1 MKLRILNLNN
11 TLHKLSFSYIF
22 NFKKDKA
29 FSVST
34 ILSSLAL
41 ILGISILITVMSVM
55 NGFREQLVDSLSG
68 VNGDITIYNA
78 NKDKIKKI
86 QEKNPS
92 ISFVENFQSRVITS
106 NENGIEGLLMK
117 SLNKDDIYKIPK
129 INQNIFEIEKNIDN
143 WVFIGVELARSLD
156 LKVGMPLQINI
167 PGNSMTIL
175 GPVLNSRNLTIKGTF
190 NTGVYDFD
198 KYFIFSN
205 IEQFKN
211 NISNKVIDVYFNNKD
226 FDYSDL
232 DGLNYSTWEDQNQTL
247 AQALSTEKNV
257 MFVILFFIIVIS
269 SFTIISNQIF
279 FIKEKYKDIVL
290 LKALGIKQSK
300 ICFLFFLNSFFIS
313 FFSIVIGTCLGLL
326 LSTNIDSVENFLSY
340 LLNFE
345 LWNNEI
351 RYLASMPYSIKFNDI
366 VFIVSISLFSS
377 LIASYIP
384 ILRIFRIKPNLI
396 LR

>member
-1 MKLRILNLNN
+1 MNN

-41 ILGISILITVMSVM
+41 VLGISILITVMSVM

-68 VNGDITIYNA
+68 VNGDITIYDA
-78 NKDKIKKI
+78 NKDKIEQIK
-86 QEKNPS
+86 EKYPS
-92 ISFVENFQSRVITS
+92 ISLVQNVQSRVITS
-106 NENGIEGLLMK
+106 NEKGIEGLLMK
-117 SLNKDDIYKIPK
+117 SLYKEDLYKIPK
-129 INQNIFEIEKNIDN
+129 INQNIFEIDRETDK
-143 WVFIGVELARSLD
+143 WVFIGVELARSLN

-167 PGNSMTIL
+167 PGKSMTIL
-175 GPVLNSRNLTIKGTF
+175 GPVLNSKELIIKGIF

-198 KYFIFSN
+198 KYYIFTN
-205 IEQFKN
+205 IEQFKKN
-211 NISNKVIDVYFNNKD
+211 LDSPITDIYLKGKD

-232 DGLNYSTWEDQNQTL
+232 DGVNYSTWEDQNQTL

-257 MFVILFFIIVIS
+257 MFVILFFIIIIS

-279 FIKEKYKDIVL
+279 FIKEKYKDIIL
-290 LKALGIKQSK
+290 LKALGIRQSK

-313 FFSIVIGTCLGLL
+313 FFSIILGTCLGLL
-326 LSTNIDSVENFLSY
+326 LSTNIDSVESFLSY

-351 RYLASMPYSIKFNDI
+351 RYLTSMPYSIRLNDI

-384 ILRIFRIKPNLI
+384 ILRIFKIKPNLI

>member
-1 MKLRILNLNN
+1 MNN

-55 NGFREQLVDSLSG
+55 NGFREQLVESLSG
-68 VNGDITIYNA
+68 VNGDITIYDA

-92 ISFVENFQSRVITS
+92 ISFVENIQSRVITS

-117 SLNKDDIYKIPK
+117 SLNKEDIYKIPK

-143 WVFIGVELARSLD
+143 WVFIGVELARSLN
-156 LKVGMPLQINI
+156 LKVGMPIQINI

-175 GPVLNSRNLTIKGTF
+175 GPVLNSRQLTIKGIF

-205 IEQFKN
+205 IDQFKN
-211 NISNKVIDVYFNNKD
+211 NISNKVIDVYLNNKN

-279 FIKEKYKDIVL
+279 FIKEKYKDIIL

-300 ICFLFFLNSFFIS
+300 ICFIFFLNSFFIS

-351 RYLASMPYSIKFNDI
+351 RYLTSMPYSIKLNDI

-377 LIASYIP
+377 LVASYIP

>member
-1 MKLRILNLNN
+1 M
-11 TLHKLSFSYIF
+11 
-22 NFKKDKA
+22 
-29 FSVST
+29 
-34 ILSSLAL
+34 
-41 ILGISILITVMSVM
+41 
-55 NGFREQLVDSLSG
+55 
-68 VNGDITIYNA
+68 
-78 NKDKIKKI
+78 
-86 QEKNPS
+86 
-92 ISFVENFQSRVITS
+92 
-106 NENGIEGLLMK
+106 
-117 SLNKDDIYKIPK
+117 
-129 INQNIFEIEKNIDN
+129 
-143 WVFIGVELARSLD
+143 
-156 LKVGMPLQINI
+156 
-167 PGNSMTIL
+167 
-175 GPVLNSRNLTIKGTF
+175 
-190 NTGVYDFD
+190 
-198 KYFIFSN
+198 
-205 IEQFKN
+205 
-211 NISNKVIDVYFNNKD
+211 NNKN

-279 FIKEKYKDIVL
+279 FIKEKYKDIIL

-300 ICFLFFLNSFFIS
+300 ICFIFFLNSFLIS

-351 RYLASMPYSIKFNDI
+351 RYLTSMPYSIKLNDI

-377 LIASYIP
+377 LVASYIP

>member
-1 MKLRILNLNN
+1 MNN

-55 NGFREQLVDSLSG
+55 NGFREQLVESLSG
-68 VNGDITIYNA
+68 VNGDITIYDA

-92 ISFVENFQSRVITS
+92 ISFVENIQSRVITS

-117 SLNKDDIYKIPK
+117 SLNKEDIYKIPK

-143 WVFIGVELARSLD
+143 WVFIGVELARSLN
-156 LKVGMPLQINI
+156 LKVGMPIQINI

-175 GPVLNSRNLTIKGTF
+175 GPVLNSRQLTIKGIF

-205 IEQFKN
+205 IDQFKN
-211 NISNKVIDVYFNNKD
+211 NISNKVIDVYLNNKN

-279 FIKEKYKDIVL
+279 FIKEKYKDIIL

-300 ICFLFFLNSFFIS
+300 ICFIFFLNSFFIS

-351 RYLASMPYSIKFNDI
+351 RYLTSMPYSIKLNDI
-366 VFIVSISLFSS
+366 AFIVSISLFSS
-377 LIASYIP
+377 LVASYIP

>member
-1 MKLRILNLNN
+1 MNN

-55 NGFREQLVDSLSG
+55 NGFREQLVESLSG
-68 VNGDITIYNA
+68 VNGDITIYDA

-92 ISFVENFQSRVITS
+92 ISFVENIQSRVITS

-117 SLNKDDIYKIPK
+117 SLNKEDIYKIPK

-143 WVFIGVELARSLD
+143 WVFIGVELARSLN
-156 LKVGMPLQINI
+156 LKVGMPIQINI

-175 GPVLNSRNLTIKGTF
+175 GPVLNSRQLTIKGIF

-205 IEQFKN
+205 IDQFKN
-211 NISNKVIDVYFNNKD
+211 NISNRVIDVYLNNKN

-232 DGLNYSTWEDQNQTL
+232 DDLNYSTWEDQNQTL

-257 MFVILFFIIVIS
+257 MFIILFFIIVIS

-279 FIKEKYKDIVL
+279 FIKEKYKDIIL

-300 ICFLFFLNSFFIS
+300 ICFIFFLNSFIIS

-351 RYLASMPYSIKFNDI
+351 RYLTSMPYSIKLNDI

-377 LIASYIP
+377 LVASYIP

>member
-1 MKLRILNLNN
+1 MNN

-55 NGFREQLVDSLSG
+55 NGFREQLVESLSG
-68 VNGDITIYNA
+68 VNGDITIYDA

-92 ISFVENFQSRVITS
+92 ISFVENIQSRVITS

-117 SLNKDDIYKIPK
+117 SLNKEDIYKIPK

-143 WVFIGVELARSLD
+143 WVFIGVELARSLN
-156 LKVGMPLQINI
+156 LKVGMPIQINI

-175 GPVLNSRNLTIKGTF
+175 GPVLNSRQLTIKGIF

-205 IEQFKN
+205 IDQFKN
-211 NISNKVIDVYFNNKD
+211 NISNKVIDVYLNNKN

-279 FIKEKYKDIVL
+279 FIKEKYKDIIL

-300 ICFLFFLNSFFIS
+300 ICFIFFLNSFFIS

-340 LLNFE
+340 LLNFD

-351 RYLASMPYSIKFNDI
+351 RYLTSMPYSIKFNDI

-377 LIASYIP
+377 LVASFIP

>member
-1 MKLRILNLNN
+1 MNN
-11 TLHKLSFSYIF
+11 TLHKLSFAYIF
-22 NFKKDKA
+22 NFRKDKA

-68 VNGDITIYNA
+68 VNGDITIYDA
-78 NKDKIKKI
+78 NEDKIEQIK
-86 QEKNPS
+86 EKNPS
-92 ISFVENFQSRVITS
+92 ISLVQNVQSRVIAS
-106 NENGIEGLLMK
+106 NEKGIEGLLMK
-117 SLNKDDIYKIPK
+117 SLYKDDLYKIPK
-129 INQNIFEIEKNIDN
+129 INQNIFEIEREIDN
-143 WVFIGVELARSLD
+143 WVFIGIELARSLN
-156 LKVGMPLQINI
+156 LKVGMPFQINI
-167 PGNSMTIL
+167 PGKSMTIL
-175 GPVLNSRNLTIKGTF
+175 GPVLNSKELIIKGTF

-198 KYFIFSN
+198 KYYIFSN
-205 IEQFKN
+205 IEQFN
-211 NISNKVIDVYFNNKD
+211 TNINSSVIDIYLNSNE

-232 DGLNYSTWEDQNQTL
+232 DGVNYSTWEDQNQTL

-257 MFVILFFIIVIS
+257 MFVILFFIIIIS

-279 FIKEKYKDIVL
+279 FIKEKYKDIIL
-290 LKALGIKQSK
+290 LKALGIRQSK

-313 FFSIVIGTCLGLL
+313 FFSIILGTCLGLL
-326 LSTNIDSVENFLSY
+326 LSTNIDSVESFLSY

-351 RYLASMPYSIKFNDI
+351 RYLTSMPYSIRVNDI

-377 LIASYIP
+377 LIASYVP
-384 ILRIFRIKPNLI
+384 ILRIFKIKPNLI

>member
-1 MKLRILNLNN
+1 MNN
-11 TLHKLSFSYIF
+11 TLHKLSFAYIF
-22 NFKKDKA
+22 NFRKDKA

-68 VNGDITIYNA
+68 VNGDITIYDA
-78 NKDKIKKI
+78 NEDKIEQIK
-86 QEKNPS
+86 EKNPS
-92 ISFVENFQSRVITS
+92 ISLVQNVQSRVIAS
-106 NENGIEGLLMK
+106 NEKGIEGLLMK
-117 SLNKDDIYKIPK
+117 SLYKEDLYKIPK
-129 INQNIFEIEKNIDN
+129 INQNIFEIEREIDN
-143 WVFIGVELARSLD
+143 WVFIGVELARSLN
-156 LKVGMPLQINI
+156 LKVGMPFQINI
-167 PGNSMTIL
+167 PGKSMTIL
-175 GPVLNSRNLTIKGTF
+175 GPVLNSKELIIKGTF

-205 IEQFKN
+205 IELFNKN
-211 NISNKVIDVYFNNKD
+211 INSSVIDIYLNSND

-232 DGLNYSTWEDQNQTL
+232 DGVNYSTWEDQNQTL

-257 MFVILFFIIVIS
+257 MFVILFFIIIIS

-279 FIKEKYKDIVL
+279 FIKEKYKDIIL
-290 LKALGIKQSK
+290 LKALGIRQSK

-313 FFSIVIGTCLGLL
+313 FFSIILGTCLGLL
-326 LSTNIDSVENFLSY
+326 LSTNIDSVESFLSY

-351 RYLASMPYSIKFNDI
+351 RYLTSMPYSIRVNDI

-377 LIASYIP
+377 LIASYVP
-384 ILRIFRIKPNLI
+384 ILRIFKIKPNLI

>member
-1 MKLRILNLNN
+1 MNN

-55 NGFREQLVDSLSG
+55 NGFREQLVESLSG
-68 VNGDITIYNA
+68 VNGDITIYDA

-92 ISFVENFQSRVITS
+92 ISFVENHQSRVITS

-117 SLNKDDIYKIPK
+117 SLNKEDIYKIPK

-143 WVFIGVELARSLD
+143 WVFIGVELARSLN
-156 LKVGMPLQINI
+156 LKVGMPIQINI

-175 GPVLNSRNLTIKGTF
+175 GPVLNSRQLTIKGIF

-205 IEQFKN
+205 IDQFKN
-211 NISNKVIDVYFNNKD
+211 NISNKVIDVYLNNKN

-279 FIKEKYKDIVL
+279 FIKEKYKDIIL

-300 ICFLFFLNSFFIS
+300 ICFIFFLNSFFIS

-351 RYLASMPYSIKFNDI
+351 RYLTSMPYSIKLNDI

-377 LIASYIP
+377 LVASYIP

>member
-1 MKLRILNLNN
+1 MNN

-55 NGFREQLVDSLSG
+55 NGFREQLVESLSG
-68 VNGDITIYNA
+68 VNGDITIYDA

-92 ISFVENFQSRVITS
+92 ISFVENIQSRVITS

-143 WVFIGVELARSLD
+143 WVFIGVELARSLN
-156 LKVGMPLQINI
+156 LKVGMPIQINI

-175 GPVLNSRNLTIKGTF
+175 GPVLNSRQLTIKGIF

-205 IEQFKN
+205 IDQFKN
-211 NISNKVIDVYFNNKD
+211 NISNRVTDVYLNNKD

-279 FIKEKYKDIVL
+279 FIKEKYKDIIL

-300 ICFLFFLNSFFIS
+300 ICFIFFLNSFFIS

-326 LSTNIDSVENFLSY
+326 LSTNIDSVENLLSY

-351 RYLASMPYSIKFNDI
+351 RYLTSMPYSIKLNDI

-377 LIASYIP
+377 LVASYIP

>member
-1 MKLRILNLNN
+1 MNN
-11 TLHKLSFSYIF
+11 TLHKLSFAYIF
-22 NFKKDKA
+22 NFRKDKA

-68 VNGDITIYNA
+68 VNGDITIYDA
-78 NKDKIKKI
+78 NEDKIEQIK
-86 QEKNPS
+86 EKNPS
-92 ISFVENFQSRVITS
+92 ISLVQNVQSRVIAS
-106 NENGIEGLLMK
+106 NEKGIEGLLMK
-117 SLNKDDIYKIPK
+117 SLYKEDLYKIPK
-129 INQNIFEIEKNIDN
+129 INQNIFEIEREIDN
-143 WVFIGVELARSLD
+143 WVFIGVELARSLN
-156 LKVGMPLQINI
+156 LKVGMPFQINI
-167 PGNSMTIL
+167 PGKSMTIL
-175 GPVLNSRNLTIKGTF
+175 GPVLNSKELIIKGTF

-205 IEQFKN
+205 IEQFN
-211 NISNKVIDVYFNNKD
+211 TNINSSVIDIYLNSND

-232 DGLNYSTWEDQNQTL
+232 DGVNYSTWEDQNQTL

-257 MFVILFFIIVIS
+257 MFVILFFIIIIS

-279 FIKEKYKDIVL
+279 FIKEKYKDIIL
-290 LKALGIKQSK
+290 LKALGIRQSK

-313 FFSIVIGTCLGLL
+313 FFSIILGTCLGLL
-326 LSTNIDSVENFLSY
+326 LSTNIDSVESFLSY

-351 RYLASMPYSIKFNDI
+351 RYLTSMPYSIRVNDI
-366 VFIVSISLFSS
+366 VFIVSISLLSS
-377 LIASYIP
+377 LIASYVP
-384 ILRIFRIKPNLI
+384 ILRIFKIKPNLI

>member
-1 MKLRILNLNN
+1 MNN

-55 NGFREQLVDSLSG
+55 NGFREQLVESLSG
-68 VNGDITIYNA
+68 VNGDITIYDA

-92 ISFVENFQSRVITS
+92 ISFVENIQSRVITS

-117 SLNKDDIYKIPK
+117 SLNKEDIYKIPK

-143 WVFIGVELARSLD
+143 WVFIGVELARSLN
-156 LKVGMPLQINI
+156 LKVGMPIQINI

-175 GPVLNSRNLTIKGTF
+175 GPVLNSRQLTIKGIF

-205 IEQFKN
+205 IDQFKN

-226 FDYSDL
+226 FDYSVL

-279 FIKEKYKDIVL
+279 FIKEKYKDIIL

-300 ICFLFFLNSFFIS
+300 ICFIFFLNSFFIS

-351 RYLASMPYSIKFNDI
+351 RYLTSMPYSIKLNDI

-377 LIASYIP
+377 LVASYIP

>member
-1 MKLRILNLNN
+1 MNN
-11 TLHKLSFSYIF
+11 TLHKLSFAYIF
-22 NFKKDKA
+22 NFRKDKA

-68 VNGDITIYNA
+68 VNGDITIYDA
-78 NKDKIKKI
+78 NEDKIEQIK
-86 QEKNPS
+86 EKNPS
-92 ISFVENFQSRVITS
+92 ISLVQNVQSRVIAS
-106 NENGIEGLLMK
+106 NEKGIEGLLMK
-117 SLNKDDIYKIPK
+117 SLYKEDLYKIPK
-129 INQNIFEIEKNIDN
+129 INQNIFEIEREIDN
-143 WVFIGVELARSLD
+143 WVFIGVELARSFN
-156 LKVGMPLQINI
+156 LKVGMPFRINI
-167 PGNSMTIL
+167 PGKSMTIL
-175 GPVLNSRNLTIKGTF
+175 GPVLNSKELIIKGTF

-205 IEQFKN
+205 IEQFN
-211 NISNKVIDVYFNNKD
+211 TNINSSVIDIYLNSND

-232 DGLNYSTWEDQNQTL
+232 DGVNYSTWEDQNQTL

-257 MFVILFFIIVIS
+257 MFVILFFIIIIS

-279 FIKEKYKDIVL
+279 FIKEKYKDIIL
-290 LKALGIKQSK
+290 LKALGIRQSK

-313 FFSIVIGTCLGLL
+313 FFSIILGTCLGLL
-326 LSTNIDSVENFLSY
+326 LSTNIDSVESFLSY

-351 RYLASMPYSIKFNDI
+351 RYLTSMPYSIRLNDI

-384 ILRIFRIKPNLI
+384 ILRIFKIKPNLI

>member
-1 MKLRILNLNN
+1 MNN

-55 NGFREQLVDSLSG
+55 NGFREQLVESLSG
-68 VNGDITIYNA
+68 VNGDITIYDA

-92 ISFVENFQSRVITS
+92 ISFVENIQSRVITS

-117 SLNKDDIYKIPK
+117 SLNKEDIYKIPK

-143 WVFIGVELARSLD
+143 WVFIGVELARSLN
-156 LKVGMPLQINI
+156 LKVGMPIQINI

-175 GPVLNSRNLTIKGTF
+175 GPVLNSRQLTIKGIF

-205 IEQFKN
+205 IDQFKN
-211 NISNKVIDVYFNNKD
+211 NISNKVIDVYLNNKN

-279 FIKEKYKDIVL
+279 FIKEKYKDIIL

-300 ICFLFFLNSFFIS
+300 ICFIFFLNSFFIS
-313 FFSIVIGTCLGLL
+313 FFSIIIGTCLGLL

-351 RYLASMPYSIKFNDI
+351 RYLTSMPYSIKLNDI

-377 LIASYIP
+377 LVASYIP

>member
-1 MKLRILNLNN
+1 MNN

-55 NGFREQLVDSLSG
+55 NGFREQLVESLSG
-68 VNGDITIYNA
+68 VNGDITIYDA

-92 ISFVENFQSRVITS
+92 ISFVENIQSRVITS

-117 SLNKDDIYKIPK
+117 SLNKEDIYKIPK

-143 WVFIGVELARSLD
+143 WVFIGVELARSLN
-156 LKVGMPLQINI
+156 LKVGMPIQINI

-175 GPVLNSRNLTIKGTF
+175 GPVLNSRQLTIKGIF

-205 IEQFKN
+205 IDQFKN
-211 NISNKVIDVYFNNKD
+211 NISNKVIDVYLNNKN

-279 FIKEKYKDIVL
+279 FIKEKYKDIIL

-300 ICFLFFLNSFFIS
+300 ICFIFFLNSFFIS

-326 LSTNIDSVENFLSY
+326 LSTNIESVENFLSY

-351 RYLASMPYSIKFNDI
+351 RYLTSMPYSIKLNDI

-377 LIASYIP
+377 LVASYIP

>member
-1 MKLRILNLNN
+1 MNN

-55 NGFREQLVDSLSG
+55 NGFREQLVESLSG
-68 VNGDITIYNA
+68 VNGDITIYDD

-92 ISFVENFQSRVITS
+92 ISFVENIQSRVITS

-117 SLNKDDIYKIPK
+117 SLNKEDIYKIPK

-143 WVFIGVELARSLD
+143 WVFIGVELARSLN
-156 LKVGMPLQINI
+156 LKVGMPIQINI

-175 GPVLNSRNLTIKGTF
+175 GPVLNSRQLTIKGIF

-205 IEQFKN
+205 IDQFKN
-211 NISNKVIDVYFNNKD
+211 NISNKVIDVYLNNKN

-279 FIKEKYKDIVL
+279 FIKEKYKDIIL

-300 ICFLFFLNSFFIS
+300 ICFIFFLNSFFIS

-351 RYLASMPYSIKFNDI
+351 RYLTSMPYSIKLNDI

-377 LIASYIP
+377 LVASYIP

>member
-1 MKLRILNLNN
+1 MNN

-68 VNGDITIYNA
+68 VNGDITIYDA
-78 NKDKIKKI
+78 NEDKIEQIK
-86 QEKNPS
+86 EKNPS
-92 ISFVENFQSRVITS
+92 ISLVQNVQSRVIAS
-106 NENGIEGLLMK
+106 NEKGIEGLLMK
-117 SLNKDDIYKIPK
+117 SLYKEDLYKIPK
-129 INQNIFEIEKNIDN
+129 INQNIFEIEREIDN
-143 WVFIGVELARSLD
+143 WVFIGIELARSLN
-156 LKVGMPLQINI
+156 LKVGMPFQINI
-167 PGNSMTIL
+167 PGKSMTIL
-175 GPVLNSRNLTIKGTF
+175 GPVLNSKELIIKGIF

-205 IEQFKN
+205 IEQFN
-211 NISNKVIDVYFNNKD
+211 TNINSSVIDIYLNSND

-232 DGLNYSTWEDQNQTL
+232 DGVNYSTWEDQNQTL

-257 MFVILFFIIVIS
+257 MFVILFFIIIIS

-279 FIKEKYKDIVL
+279 FIKEKYKDIIL
-290 LKALGIKQSK
+290 LKALGIRQSK

-313 FFSIVIGTCLGLL
+313 FFSIILGTCLGLL
-326 LSTNIDSVENFLSY
+326 LSTNIDSVESFLSY

-351 RYLASMPYSIKFNDI
+351 RYLTSMPYSIRVNDI

-377 LIASYIP
+377 LIASYVP
-384 ILRIFRIKPNLI
+384 ILRIFKIKPNLI

>member
-1 MKLRILNLNN
+1 MNN

-86 QEKNPS
+86 QKKNPS
-92 ISFVENFQSRVITS
+92 MSFVENIQSRVITS

-143 WVFIGVELARSLD
+143 WVFIGVELARSLN

-175 GPVLNSRNLTIKGTF
+175 GPVLNSRQLTIKGIF

-205 IEQFKN
+205 IDQFKN
-211 NISNKVIDVYFNNKD
+211 NISNKVIDVYLNNKD

-257 MFVILFFIIVIS
+257 MFIILFFIIVIS

-351 RYLASMPYSIKFNDI
+351 RYLASMPYSIKLNDI
-366 VFIVSISLFSS
+366 LFIVSISLFSS

>member
-1 MKLRILNLNN
+1 MNN
-11 TLHKLSFSYIF
+11 TLHKLSFAYIF
-22 NFKKDKA
+22 NFRKDKA

-68 VNGDITIYNA
+68 VNGDITIYDA
-78 NKDKIKKI
+78 NEDKIEQIK
-86 QEKNPS
+86 EKNPS
-92 ISFVENFQSRVITS
+92 ISLVQNVQSRVIAS
-106 NENGIEGLLMK
+106 NEKGIEGLLMK
-117 SLNKDDIYKIPK
+117 SLYKEDLYKIPK
-129 INQNIFEIEKNIDN
+129 INQNIFEIEREIDN
-143 WVFIGVELARSLD
+143 WVFIGIELARSLN
-156 LKVGMPLQINI
+156 LKVGMPFQINI
-167 PGNSMTIL
+167 PGKSMTIL
-175 GPVLNSRNLTIKGTF
+175 GPVLNSKELIIKGIF

-205 IEQFKN
+205 IEQFN
-211 NISNKVIDVYFNNKD
+211 TNINSSVIDIYLNSND

-232 DGLNYSTWEDQNQTL
+232 DGVNYSTWEDQNQTL

-257 MFVILFFIIVIS
+257 MFVILFFIIIIS

-279 FIKEKYKDIVL
+279 FIKEKYKDIIL
-290 LKALGIKQSK
+290 LKALGIRQSK

-313 FFSIVIGTCLGLL
+313 FFSIILGTCLGLL
-326 LSTNIDSVENFLSY
+326 LSTNIDSVESFLSY

-351 RYLASMPYSIKFNDI
+351 RYLTSMPYSIRLNDI

-377 LIASYIP
+377 LIASYVP
-384 ILRIFRIKPNLI
+384 ILRIFKIKPNLI

>member
-1 MKLRILNLNN
+1 MNN

-55 NGFREQLVDSLSG
+55 NGFREQLVESLSG
-68 VNGDITIYNA
+68 VNGDITIYDA

-92 ISFVENFQSRVITS
+92 ISFVENIQSRVITS

-117 SLNKDDIYKIPK
+117 SLNKEDIYKIPK

-143 WVFIGVELARSLD
+143 WVFIGVELARSLN

-175 GPVLNSRNLTIKGTF
+175 GPVLNSRQLTIKGIF

-205 IEQFKN
+205 IDQFKN
-211 NISNKVIDVYFNNKD
+211 NISNKVIDVYLNNKN

-279 FIKEKYKDIVL
+279 FIKEKYKDIIL

-300 ICFLFFLNSFFIS
+300 ICFIFFLNSFFIS
-313 FFSIVIGTCLGLL
+313 FFSIIIGTCLGLL

-351 RYLASMPYSIKFNDI
+351 RYLTSMPYSIKLNDI

-377 LIASYIP
+377 LVASYIP

>member
-1 MKLRILNLNN
+1 LNN

-55 NGFREQLVDSLSG
+55 NGFREQLVESLSG
-68 VNGDITIYNA
+68 VNGDITIYDA

-92 ISFVENFQSRVITS
+92 ISFVENLQSRVITS

-117 SLNKDDIYKIPK
+117 SLNKEDIYKIPK

-143 WVFIGVELARSLD
+143 WVFIGVELARSLN
-156 LKVGMPLQINI
+156 LKVGMPIQINI

-175 GPVLNSRNLTIKGTF
+175 GPVLNSRQLTIKGIF

-205 IEQFKN
+205 IDQFKN
-211 NISNKVIDVYFNNKD
+211 NISNKVIDVYLNNKN

-279 FIKEKYKDIVL
+279 FIKEKYKDIIL

-300 ICFLFFLNSFFIS
+300 ICFIFFLNSFFIS

-351 RYLASMPYSIKFNDI
+351 RYLTSMPYSIKLNDI

-377 LIASYIP
+377 LVASYIP

>member
-1 MKLRILNLNN
+1 MNN
-11 TLHKLSFSYIF
+11 TLHKLSFAYIF
-22 NFKKDKA
+22 NFRKDKA

-68 VNGDITIYNA
+68 VNGDITIYDA
-78 NKDKIKKI
+78 NEDKIEQIK
-86 QEKNPS
+86 EKNPS
-92 ISFVENFQSRVITS
+92 ISLVQNVQSRVIAS
-106 NENGIEGLLMK
+106 NEKGIEGLLMK
-117 SLNKDDIYKIPK
+117 SLYKEDLYKIPK
-129 INQNIFEIEKNIDN
+129 INQNIFEIEREIDN
-143 WVFIGVELARSLD
+143 WVFIGVELARSLN
-156 LKVGMPLQINI
+156 LKVGMPFQINI
-167 PGNSMTIL
+167 PGKSLTIL
-175 GPVLNSRNLTIKGTF
+175 GPVLNSKELIIKGTF

-205 IEQFKN
+205 IEQFN
-211 NISNKVIDVYFNNKD
+211 TNINSSVIDIYLNSND

-232 DGLNYSTWEDQNQTL
+232 DGVNYSTWEDQNQTL

-257 MFVILFFIIVIS
+257 MFVILFFIIIIS

-279 FIKEKYKDIVL
+279 FIKEKYKDIIL
-290 LKALGIKQSK
+290 LKALGIRQSK

-313 FFSIVIGTCLGLL
+313 FFSIILGTCLGLL
-326 LSTNIDSVENFLSY
+326 LSTNIDSVESFLSY

-351 RYLASMPYSIKFNDI
+351 RYLTSMPYSIRVNDI

-377 LIASYIP
+377 LIASYVP
-384 ILRIFRIKPNLI
+384 ILRIFKIKPNLI

>member
-1 MKLRILNLNN
+1 MNN

-29 FSVST
+29 FSIST

-55 NGFREQLVDSLSG
+55 NGFREQLVESLSG
-68 VNGDITIYNA
+68 VNGDITIYDA

-92 ISFVENFQSRVITS
+92 ISFVENLQSRVITS

-117 SLNKDDIYKIPK
+117 SLNKEDIYKIPK

-143 WVFIGVELARSLD
+143 WVFIGVELARSLN
-156 LKVGMPLQINI
+156 LKVGMPIQINI

-175 GPVLNSRNLTIKGTF
+175 GPVLNSRQLTIKGIF

-205 IEQFKN
+205 IDQFKN
-211 NISNKVIDVYFNNKD
+211 NISNKVIDVYLNNKN

-279 FIKEKYKDIVL
+279 FIKEKYKDIIL

-300 ICFLFFLNSFFIS
+300 ICFIFFLNSFFIS
-313 FFSIVIGTCLGLL
+313 FFSIIIGTCLGLL

-351 RYLASMPYSIKFNDI
+351 RYLTSMPYSIKLNDI

-377 LIASYIP
+377 LVASYIP

>member
-1 MKLRILNLNN
+1 MNN

-55 NGFREQLVDSLSG
+55 NGFREQLVESLSG
-68 VNGDITIYNA
+68 VNGDITIYSV
-78 NKDKIKKI
+78 NKDIIKKI

-92 ISFVENFQSRVITS
+92 ISFVENIQTRVITS
-106 NENGIEGLLMK
+106 NENGVEGLLMK
-117 SLNKDDIYKIPK
+117 SLNKEDIYKIPK
-129 INQNIFEIEKNIDN
+129 INQNIFEIEKDIEN
-143 WVFIGVELARSLD
+143 WVFIGVELARSLN

-175 GPVLNSRNLTIKGTF
+175 GPILNSRQLIIKGIF

-205 IEQFKN
+205 IDQFEN
-211 NISNKVIDVYFNNKD
+211 NMNNKVIDVYLSHKN

-313 FFSIVIGTCLGLL
+313 FFSIFIGTCLGLL
-326 LSTNIDSVENFLSY
+326 LSINIDSVENFLSY

-351 RYLASMPYSIKFNDI
+351 RYLASMPYSIKLNDI
-366 VFIVSISLFSS
+366 VFIVCISLFSS